1 MMLKLA
7 LRRTGNS
14 VGLVLP
20 REALD
25 HLGARE
31 GDSVFLTFLA
41 EGAMRL
47 SKEDSEFE
55 SKVQA
60 AEKMNQIY
68 GDAVRALIRRKASEV
83 PCPQQPVE
91 HIKNLPAVS

>member
-1 MMLKLA
+1 MLKLA

-20 REALD
+20 KEALD

-31 GDSVFLTFLA
+31 ADTVFLTFVA
-41 EGAMRL
+41 EGALRL
-47 SKEDSEFE
+47 SKEDPAFE

-60 AEKMNQIY
+60 AEKINQVY
-68 GDAVRALIRRKASEV
+68 GDAVRALIRRKTAEV
-83 PCPQQPVE
+83 PCPQ
-91 HIKNLPAVS
+91 